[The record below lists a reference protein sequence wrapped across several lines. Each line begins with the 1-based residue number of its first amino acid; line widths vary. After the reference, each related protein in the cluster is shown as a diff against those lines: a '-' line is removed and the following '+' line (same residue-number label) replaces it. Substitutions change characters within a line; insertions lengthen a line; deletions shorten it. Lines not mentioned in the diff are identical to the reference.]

1 MPSAL
6 AFVHAMLLHFQSLP
20 FSAMYCNVKGKIDVS
35 KHREEEGATFPTFE
49 TIMQAS
55 LFLIAVVSTALG
67 KAQCKTIPNHD
78 VYSLEAREMSLS
90 QVWSQE
96 LS

>member
-35 KHREEEGATFPTFE
+35 NLLNLFE
-49 TIMQAS
+49 I
-55 LFLIAVVSTALG
+55 
-67 KAQCKTIPNHD
+67 
-78 VYSLEAREMSLS
+78 
-90 QVWSQE
+90 
-96 LS
+96 

>member
-67 KAQCKTIPNHD
+67 KAQCKTIPII
-78 VYSLEAREMSLS
+78 MMCT
-90 QVWSQE
+90 VWRLGKCPFPKSGRK
-96 LS
+96 S